1 MNIVLGN
8 DNLEEIDSKYTVLEL
23 DTFVMDDMSTP
34 ITAYCLVENL
44 PIAEMS
50 QLDNLR
56 DLHKNL
62 IKNYRAQNWD
72 YCEQAIEH
80 LKNCWNGELV
90 TFYQELDL
98 RISQLRKQKNMIDS
112 NHWIIRRTC

>member
-1 MNIVLGN
+1 MNIVFGD
-8 DNLEEIDSKYTVLEL
+8 DNIKEIDSKYTVLEL
-23 DTFVMDDMSTP
+23 DTFAIDKTSTH

-62 IKNYRAQNWD
+62 IKNYRNKNWD

-98 RISQLRKQKNMIDS
+98 RIKHLRTQQQVIDC
-112 NHWIIRRTC
+112 NHWIIQRTG

>member
-8 DNLEEIDSKYTVLEL
+8 ENISDIDSKYTVLEL
-23 DTFVMDDMSTP
+23 DTFVSDEIEAP

-44 PIAEMS
+44 PITEMS

-56 DLHKNL
+56 DLHHNL
-62 IKNYRAQNWD
+62 IKNYRSKNWD
-72 YCEQAIEH
+72 FCEQAIEH

-90 TFYQELDL
+90 TFYQDLELRVARL
-98 RISQLRKQKNMIDS
+98 RAQDPGDTC
-112 NHWIIRRTC
+112 HWIIRRNH